1 MSVTFQD
8 IATELGNSFTKGTQ
22 TQEGI
27 LQNIVNFFVT
37 TFAEGIIKLMVII
50 IPIIVLFKILDFLME
65 FIRQPNRSVKTLVSV
80 SVQTILHYAI
90 VLFLAE
96 FWVKYFY
103 QDMFIL
109 ITEKLPMQLLNL
121 SEPMSLDKMT
131 RVFTAPFIVYG
142 NILNENSQEVVKLI
156 QKGASQEEIN
166 NLIYTQ
172 SYWGAIKNSLKAVT
186 GLITT
191 TLSFLSDTLL
201 DFLGVNK
208 TGNFLVRGFAFV
220 GVWILGLKIMKLIAT
235 VVFAYLFA
243 GLSIAISLAM
253 GTFHFIFTSE
263 KTRGLGGGLTRL
275 LNIIINSIT
284 KFTVLILFIQVANND
299 KIPLTPIWT
308 ARQIAKIQDDKTWTK
323 NINNPQTFYYIFGYW
338 IFMLLFAKVFKETTE
353 TVSIT

>member
-22 TQEGI
+22 SQEGI

-37 TFAEGIIKLMVII
+37 TFAESIIKLMVII

-65 FIRQPNRSVKTLVSV
+65 FIRQPNRSVKTLISV

-121 SEPMSLDKMT
+121 SEPLSLDKMT
-131 RVFTAPFIVYG
+131 RVFTAPIIVYG
-142 NILNENSQEVVKLI
+142 NILNENSQQVVELI
-156 QKGASQEEIN
+156 PKGASQEEIN

-235 VVFAYLFA
+235 VIFAYLFA
-243 GLSIAISLAM
+243 
-253 GTFHFIFTSE
+253 
-263 KTRGLGGGLTRL
+263 GLGGGLTRL

-308 ARQIAKIQDDKTWTK
+308 ARQIATIQDDSTWTK
-323 NINNPQTFYYIFGYW
+323 NFNNPQTFYYIFGYW